1 MNAAH
6 TARVLGRAATRRPP
20 APAPTPAPTPARKR
34 ITLLALCLAAFII
47 SLDVT
52 IVNVALPSLVRQT
65 GATTTDL
72 QWVVDA
78 YNLVFAALVLVAGSL
93 SDRLGRK
100 GMLLAGLGVFGAA
113 SLAGSLA
120 RSTGQLTGARAVMGL
135 GAAMMFPATL
145 SLLTNIFTA
154 RRERAAAIGLW
165 GATTG
170 VGIATGPIIGGWL
183 LERYWWGSVFLF
195 MVPVAAGVAALAAWA
210 VPTSRDPLIRK
221 TDWRGLIL
229 SAAGMGVLVLGIIQ
243 APGWG
248 WGSARTLGTLAAGAV
263 LLTVFAA
270 AEARTAH
277 PMLDIALFRNPR
289 FTAASGS
296 VAIAFFALNGFIFL
310 ATQYFQVVKGFG
322 PLGTGVRL
330 LPVAGSVAVA
340 SVTGTRLAVR
350 IGNKIVVGGGLTLF
364 CAALLWIST
373 VSQATSYW
381 VLAAQMI
388 VFGTGMGLTQ
398 APATE
403 AIMGAVPKHKAGV
416 GSAVNDATR
425 LFGGTLGVAV
435 IGSVAA
441 SLYTSR
447 LAATLPA
454 GLSARA
460 ITAARGSVGGAVIA
474 ARNASQAGFGQL
486 GSRLKD
492 AAILAF
498 LHSFAG
504 GCLVAGAV
512 AAAGALVAIFLLPAR
527 PAEPATEAPQ
537 LAATDP
543 QHASTPGRQNVQAL

>member
-1 MNAAH
+1 MS
-6 TARVLGRAATRRPP
+6 TPP
-20 APAPTPAPTPARKR
+20 QSPPARKR
-34 ITLLALCLAAFII
+34 VTLLALCLAAFII

-78 YNLVFAALVLVAGSL
+78 YNLVFASLVLVAGSL

-113 SLAGSLA
+113 SLAGSFCTTA
-120 RSTGQLTGARAVMGL
+120 HQLTGARAVMGL

-145 SLLTNIFTA
+145 SLLTNVFTA

-183 LERYWWGSVFLF
+183 LEHYWWGSVFLF
-195 MVPVAAGVAALAAWA
+195 TAPVAAGVAALAAWA
-210 VPTSRDPLIRK
+210 LPTSRDPRTPK

-248 WGSARTLGTLAAGAV
+248 WGSPRILGTLAAGAA
-263 LLTVFAA
+263 LLAAFAA
-270 AEARTAH
+270 AEARTAY

-310 ATQYFQVVKGFG
+310 ATQYFQVVRGFG

-350 IGNKIVVGGGLTLF
+350 IGNKIIVGGGLTLF

-373 VSQATSYW
+373 VSQATSYG
-381 VLAAQMI
+381 VIAAQMI

-403 AIMGAVPKHKAGV
+403 AIMGAVPAHKAGV

-454 GLSARA
+454 GLPARA

-474 ARNASQAGFGQL
+474 AQQASQAGFAQL

-492 AAILAF
+492 AAVLAF

-504 GCLVAGAV
+504 GCLVAAAV
-512 AAAGALVAIFLLPAR
+512 AAAGALVATFLLPAR
-527 PAEPATEAPQ
+527 PADPTTGQPD
-537 LAATDP
+537 AATGPD
-543 QHASTPGRQNVQAL
+543 QASTPERQNVRAL

>member
-1 MNAAH
+1 MNSSPA
-6 TARVLGRAATRRPP
+6 PP
-20 APAPTPAPTPARKR
+20 AIRKR
-34 ITLLALCLAAFII
+34 VTLLALCLAAFII

-65 GATTTDL
+65 GATTTGL

-78 YNLVFAALVLVAGSL
+78 YNLVFAALVLVAGSM

-100 GMLLAGLGVFGAA
+100 GMLLAGLGVFGGA
-113 SLAGSLA
+113 SLAGSFCTSA
-120 RSTGQLTGARAVMGL
+120 AQLIGARAVMGL

-145 SLLTNIFTA
+145 SLLTNVFTG

-170 VGIATGPIIGGWL
+170 VGIAGGPIIGGWL
-183 LERYWWGSVFLF
+183 LEQFWWGSVFLF
-195 MVPVAAGVAALAAWA
+195 MVPVAAGVAVLTAWA
-210 VPTSRDPLIRK
+210 VPTSRDPRVPPV
-221 TDWRGLIL
+221 DWRGLIL

-248 WGSARTLGTLAAGAV
+248 WSSALTVGTIAAGAA
-263 LLTVFAA
+263 LLAAFAA
-270 AEARTAH
+270 AEARAAH

-289 FTAASGS
+289 FSAASGS

-310 ATQYFQVVKGFG
+310 MTQYFQVVRGFG

-350 IGNKIVVGGGLTLF
+350 VGNKIIVGGGLALF
-364 CAALLWIST
+364 TVALLWIST
-373 VSQATSYW
+373 ASQTTSYG
-381 VLAAQMI
+381 VIAAQMI
-388 VFGTGMGLTQ
+388 VFGTGMGLSQ

-403 AIMGAVPKHKAGV
+403 AIMGAIPKEKAGV

-454 GLSARA
+454 GLPARA
-460 ITAARGSVGGAVIA
+460 ITAAQGSVGGAVIA
-474 ARNASQAGFGQL
+474 AHQATQAGLAGA
-486 GSRLKD
+486 RLQD

-498 LHSFAG
+498 LHSMAG
-504 GCLVAGAV
+504 GCLVAGGV
-512 AAAGALVAIFLLPAR
+512 AAAGALVAVFLLPAR
-527 PAEPATEAPQ
+527 PPATRISEIRPP
-537 LAATDP
+537 AAADTTGTTETTVAQRARP
-543 QHASTPGRQNVQAL
+543 T